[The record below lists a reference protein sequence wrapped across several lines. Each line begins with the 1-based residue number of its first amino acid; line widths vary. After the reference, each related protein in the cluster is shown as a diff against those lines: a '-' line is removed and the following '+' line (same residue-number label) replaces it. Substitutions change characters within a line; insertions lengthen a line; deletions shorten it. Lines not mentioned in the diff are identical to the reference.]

1 MSLHCVFGCL
11 LQLSEVKVCGLLCS
25 ALLSPLSP
33 STALLTV
40 LQPGLSEI
48 SQVTE
53 SLQVSQHPV
62 VSAASADGSAGL
74 PDVVS
79 RVLGV
84 VLDMMEEDGEKRSD
98 VLLMMFLSHFRVLST

>member
-1 MSLHCVFGCL
+1 M
-11 LQLSEVKVCGLLCS
+11 KVCGLLCS

-40 LQPGLSEI
+40 LQPGLCEF
-48 SQVTE
+48 SQVTQ
-53 SLQVSQHPV
+53 SLQVGQHPV
-62 VSAASADGSAGL
+62 VSAASADDLAGL

-84 VLDMMEEDGEKRSD
+84 VLDIMEEDGEKRPD
-98 VLLMMFLSHFRVLST
+98 VPLMMFQNYFHDA